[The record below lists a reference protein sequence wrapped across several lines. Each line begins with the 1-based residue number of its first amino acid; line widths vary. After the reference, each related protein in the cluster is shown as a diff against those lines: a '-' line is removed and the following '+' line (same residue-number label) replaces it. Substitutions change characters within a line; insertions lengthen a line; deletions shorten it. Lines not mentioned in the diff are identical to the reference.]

1 VEPDINGFENF
12 MAMNLTQ
19 SLEEL
24 LMVENSRRN
33 TDVVAALVFK
43 RPELFVELVS
53 IYLKNEEPVSRRAV
67 WVVDTVAEKLPDL
80 VLPYLDHI
88 CEMLPEFCHDGL
100 KRNTLR
106 ILVRSP
112 LPENQLGPLAS
123 LCFDWLTSPGESV
136 AVKVYCMEILYR
148 ISQTEKDLKKELADS
163 ISWRIDEE
171 TPGFRAHGIRIL
183 KKLSVELKDYPG
195 N

>member
-1 VEPDINGFENF
+1 MP
-12 MAMNLTQ
+12 MNHAQ

-33 TDVVAALVFK
+33 TDVVAGLVFQ
-43 RPELFVELVS
+43 RPELFAELVR

-67 WVVDTVAEKLPDL
+67 WVVDTVAEKLPGL
-80 VLPYLDHI
+80 VLPYLDPI
-88 CEMLPEFCHDGL
+88 CEKLPCFCHDGL

-112 LPENQLGPLAS
+112 LPPNHLGPLAS

-136 AVKVYCMEILYR
+136 AVKVYCMEILYKL
-148 ISQTEKDLKKELADS
+148 SQTEKDLKKELADS
-163 ISWRIDEE
+163 IIWRIEEE
-171 TPGFRAHGIRIL
+171 TPGFRAHGKRVL